1 MACKCVWKRVKGS
14 GDVIVALCAEHELS
28 EKEIRERVRRV
39 DTFEARG
46 TVLVPCGCRP
56 PQRRPLSSSL
66 QASIRDRIAEKRAR
80 GEDTTALERLGL
92 LKEN

>member
-39 DTFEARG
+39 DKLFF
-46 TVLVPCGCRP
+46 
-56 PQRRPLSSSL
+56 
-66 QASIRDRIAEKRAR
+66 RDYCKSDRDHPAVK
-80 GEDTTALERLGL
+80 RLGL